1 MQFKK
6 ALLQNC
12 KFLQIAVSFDSK
24 KNPVISFKLMD
35 KTQWIKRGKDMRVQ
49 NISSALYSANKIQ
62 KNNAAT
68 KPSFQAKIYTESGYD
83 PIALEKLGQESG
95 RPYQIES
102 WGYEKSYGQVYALY
116 IEEPKKDETINS
128 HSKEFLEKIG
138 KKSGKPY
145 HIQTMY
151 MLHFDD

>member
-1 MQFKK
+1 
-6 ALLQNC
+6 
-12 KFLQIAVSFDSK
+12 
-24 KNPVISFKLMD
+24 
-35 KTQWIKRGKDMRVQ
+35 MRVQ

-62 KNNAAT
+62 NNNAAT
-68 KPSFQAKIYTESGYD
+68 KPSFQAKIYAESGYD

-95 RPYQIES
+95 RPYQIER
-102 WGYEKSYGQVYALY
+102 WGYEKSFGQVYALY

-128 HSKEFLEKIG
+128 HNKEFLEKLG